1 MRKCVGVGK
10 ELVSEVWGESKK
22 KEEKKKK
29 KKVKR
34 EDVHRLA
41 IDSGRYNKQYAGCG
55 FIFDDG

>member
-10 ELVSEVWGESKK
+10 EVSEVWVESKK

-29 KKVKR
+29 KRVKR
-34 EDVHRLA
+34 EDVYRLA
-41 IDSGRYNKQYAGCG
+41 KDSGQYNKQYAGCD